1 MLGWLVRCLVQ
12 ATALWL
18 PLRLQRLRSVERT
31 EDCTVLIPAENP
43 TSVTVTASVQ
53 RVAVHVVFVIR
64 ATGAAV
70 SCGFCE
76 GDWLVGGTTAA
87 GGAGTVADQA
97 LWL

>member
-18 PLRLQRLRSVERT
+18 PLGLQRLRDVAGT
-31 EDCTVLIPAENP
+31 DGCTVLIPAENP
-43 TSVTVTASVQ
+43 MSVTVTASVQ

-64 ATGAAV
+64 ATGAAA
-70 SCGFCE
+70 SCGLWE
-76 GDWLVGGTTAA
+76 GCWVVGGPSPGA
-87 GGAGTVADQA
+87 AGTVADQA